1 MYYLNTGLTIFESN
15 ILTVVLRVI
24 LTLTPLLLW
33 QRTALYQWD
42 SVLFYT
48 SIILWQHTIFHFST
62 FVTAYYF
69 TPLYYFATV
78 LICYSTTL
86 LLSKINKVFILIY
99 CSTTLSKHYTTKS
112 NTILH
117 FCFLNR
123 TVQYYCFTGRYRS
136 FWD

>member
-1 MYYLNTGLTIFESN
+1 MYFLNIGLTFFERN
-15 ILTVVLRVI
+15 ILTVVLENI

-33 QRTALYQWD
+33 QHTALYYWD
-42 SVLFYT
+42 RVLFYT
-48 SIILWQHTIFHFST
+48 AIILWQHTTFHVYT
-62 FVTAYYF
+62 TMTAYYF

-123 TVQYYCFTGRYRS
+123 TV
-136 FWD
+136 